1 MNQRFEI
8 QLENKCHAHDAMM
21 HKFKLAR
28 SKHSKGGFHT
38 WDVTKRP
45 PLKESRPEIPT
56 EKGKGRDTSCEDPLR
71 SPMLLL
77 YRNDETTEP

>member
-1 MNQRFEI
+1 MPHAMQNDGMMQELI
-8 QLENKCHAHDAMM
+8 NKEQNI
-21 HKFKLAR
+21 L
-28 SKHSKGGFHT
+28 GLVFHT